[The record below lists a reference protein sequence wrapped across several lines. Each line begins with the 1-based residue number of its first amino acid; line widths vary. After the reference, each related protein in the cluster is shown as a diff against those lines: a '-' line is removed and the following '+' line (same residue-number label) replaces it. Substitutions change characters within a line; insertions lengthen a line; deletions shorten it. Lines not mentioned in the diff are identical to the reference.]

1 MTKRFIQ
8 TVAAMSAAA
17 VAFTAVPA
25 AAQINAGHK
34 GGIEKARAA
43 KTAELPRCTKALGTM
58 GISDPE
64 TRWWEGLGLGS
75 PEALLRVYAQK
86 SGCFRLV
93 NRSQRGM
100 AAMQQE
106 RALAAGGETRG
117 GGTIGKGQMVE
128 ADFTLIPNIVTANR
142 NKGGFKIGGLLGA
155 FVPGVGGALLGGL
168 DVKKRSANVTL
179 EVVNNKSSEEFVTEG
194 QATKTDVGFGAG
206 GGIFAGG
213 FLGAGGAS
221 GYADSEIGQV
231 IALAYLDAFT
241 KLVSDLGGLEATAG
255 GPQAE
260 RAVVMKNPGRMFAG
274 PALNA
279 KVIKPLDG
287 GAMLYPTGNKEGGF
301 WEVADELGTK
311 GWVSE
316 IAIGIAK

>member
-1 MTKRFIQ
+1 MTKRMIN
-8 TVAAMSAAA
+8 TVAVLTTAAMALTSL
-17 VAFTAVPA
+17 PA
-25 AAQINAGHK
+25 AAQIDAGRK
-34 GGIEKARAA
+34 GGIEKDRD
-43 KTAELPRCTKALGTM
+43 KKVAELPTCTKPIGTLAV
-58 GISDPE
+58 GEPE
-64 TRWWEGLGLGS
+64 NRWWGDLGLGS

-86 SGCFRLV
+86 SGCFKLV

-106 RALAAGGETRG
+106 RALAGGGELRG
-117 GGTIGKGQMVE
+117 GGAIGKGQMVE
-128 ADFTLIPNIVTANR
+128 AEYTMIPDIVTANR

-179 EVVNNKSSEEFVTEG
+179 NVVNNKSSEEFVTEG
-194 QATKTDVGFGAG
+194 RSTKTDVGFGAG

-231 IALAYLDAFT
+231 IALAYLDAFG
-241 KLVSDLGGLEATAG
+241 KLVADLGGMEAAVG
-255 GPQAE
+255 QAAPQK
-260 RAVVMKNPGRMFAG
+260 AVVMKNPGRMFSG

-287 GAMLYPTGNKEGGF
+287 GAMLYPTGAKQGGF
-301 WEVADELGTK
+301 WEVTDELGTK

>member
-1 MTKRFIQ
+1 MTKMARAVGLLAG
-8 TVAAMSAAA
+8 VAVLATMPGMAQ
-17 VAFTAVPA
+17 
-25 AAQINAGHK
+25 AQIKAGRK
-34 GGIEKARAA
+34 GSVEEQRAK
-43 KTAELPRCTKALGTM
+43 KTAELPTCAKPIGTM
-58 GISDPE
+58 GISDAE
-64 TRWWEGLGLGS
+64 NRWWEGLGLGN
-75 PEALLRVYAQK
+75 PEALLRIYAQK

-100 AAMQQE
+100 AAMQTE
-106 RALAAGGETRG
+106 RALAASGEMRG
-117 GGTIGKGQMVE
+117 GGTIGKGQMVQ

-142 NKGGFKIGGLLGA
+142 NRGGNRFGGLLG
-155 FVPGVGGALLGGL
+155 GLVGGIGGAVLGGI

-221 GYADSEIGQV
+221 GYADTEIGQV
-231 IALAYLDAFT
+231 IALAYLDAFN
-241 KLVSDLGGLEATAG
+241 KLVSDLGGLEAAAG
-255 GPQAE
+255 GAQAE

-274 PALNA
+274 PAVNA

-287 GAMLYPTGNKEGGF
+287 GAMLYPTGNKQNGF
-301 WEVADELGTK
+301 WEVTDELGTK

-316 IAIGIAK
+316 VAIGIAR

>member
-1 MTKRFIQ
+1 MKGFRL
-8 TVAAMSAAA
+8 AAA
-17 VAFTAVPA
+17 AGLAALAVPA
-25 AAQINAGHK
+25 VAQIDAGRK
-34 GGIEKARAA
+34 GGIEKQRAA
-43 KTAELPRCTKALGTM
+43 KTAELPTCPKPIGTM

-64 TRWWEGLGLGS
+64 NRWWEGLGLGN
-75 PEALLRVYAQK
+75 PEALLRIYAQK

-100 AAMQQE
+100 AAMQTE
-106 RALAAGGETRG
+106 RSLAASGEMRG
-117 GGTIGKGQMVE
+117 GGTIGKGQMVQ

-142 NKGGFKIGGLLGA
+142 NKGGNRFGGLLGA
-155 FVPGVGGALLGGL
+155 FVPGIGGALLGGI

-221 GYADSEIGQV
+221 GYADTEIGQV
-231 IALAYLDAFT
+231 IALAYLDAFN
-241 KLVSDLGGLEATAG
+241 KLVSDLGGLEAAAG

-274 PALNA
+274 PALSA

-287 GAMLYPTGNKEGGF
+287 GAMLYPTGNKQAGF

-316 IAIGIAK
+316 VAIGIAR

>member
-1 MTKRFIQ
+1 MKGFRL
-8 TVAAMSAAA
+8 AATGLA
-17 VAFTAVPA
+17 VLAVPA
-25 AAQINAGHK
+25 AAQIDAGRK
-34 GGIEKARAA
+34 GGIEKQRAA
-43 KTAELPRCTKALGTM
+43 KTAELPTCPKPIGTM

-64 TRWWEGLGLGS
+64 NRWWEGLGLGN
-75 PEALLRVYAQK
+75 PEALLRIYAQK

-100 AAMQQE
+100 AAMQTE
-106 RALAAGGETRG
+106 RSLAASGEMRG
-117 GGTIGKGQMVE
+117 GGTIGKGQMVQ

-142 NKGGFKIGGLLGA
+142 NKGGNRFGGLLGA
-155 FVPGVGGALLGGL
+155 FVPGVGGALLGGI

-221 GYADSEIGQV
+221 GYADTEIGQV
-231 IALAYLDAFT
+231 IALAYLDAFN
-241 KLVSDLGGLEATAG
+241 KLVSDLGGLEAAAG

-274 PALNA
+274 PALSA

-287 GAMLYPTGNKEGGF
+287 GAMLYPTGNKQAGF

-316 IAIGIAK
+316 VAIGIAR

>member
-1 MTKRFIQ
+1 M
-8 TVAAMSAAA
+8 MSGRWIMGVAAA
-17 VAFTAVPA
+17 VLAAAPA
-25 AAQINAGHK
+25 AAQIDAGRK
-34 GGIEKARAA
+34 GGIEKQRAA
-43 KTAELPRCTKALGTM
+43 KTAELPTCAKPIGTM
-58 GISDPE
+58 GISDAE
-64 TRWWEGLGLGS
+64 NRWWEGLGLGN
-75 PEALLRVYAQK
+75 PEALLRIYAQK

-100 AAMQQE
+100 AAMQTE
-106 RALAAGGETRG
+106 RALAAGGEMRG
-117 GGTIGKGQMVE
+117 GGTIGKGQMVQ

-142 NKGGFKIGGLLGA
+142 NRSGNRIGGLLGA
-155 FVPGVGGALLGGL
+155 FVPGIGGALLGGI

-221 GYADSEIGQV
+221 GYADTEIGQV

-241 KLVSDLGGLEATAG
+241 KLVGDLGGLEAAAG
-255 GPQAE
+255 GAQAE
-260 RAVVMKNPGRMFAG
+260 RAVVMKNPGRMFA
-274 PALNA
+274 AASTA
-279 KVIKPLDG
+279 KVVKPLDA
-287 GAMLYPTGNKEGGF
+287 GAMLYPTGNKQGGF
-301 WEVADELGTK
+301 WEVTDELGTK

-316 IAIGIAK
+316 VAIGIAK